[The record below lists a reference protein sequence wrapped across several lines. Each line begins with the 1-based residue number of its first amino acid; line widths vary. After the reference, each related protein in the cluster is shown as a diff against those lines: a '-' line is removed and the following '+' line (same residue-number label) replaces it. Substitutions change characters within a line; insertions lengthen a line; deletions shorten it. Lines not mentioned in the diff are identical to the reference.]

1 MGKVKKMN
9 FSVDKI
15 VDGVVVLE
23 NINTLEKVEVLI
35 TDLPDGIVEGNIL
48 TLFDGKYIFNT
59 SIEEERRKRIKNKL
73 DRLKRLKHKDD

>member
-1 MGKVKKMN
+1 MN

>member
-1 MGKVKKMN
+1 MV

-15 VDGVVVLE
+15 VDEIVVLE
-23 NINTLEKVEVLI
+23 NINTLEKREVLI
-35 TDLPDGIVEGNIL
+35 ADLPDEIVEGNIL

-59 SIEEERRKRIKNKL
+59 SVEDERRKRIRDKL

>member
-1 MGKVKKMN
+1 MN

-73 DRLKRLKHKDD
+73 DRLKRLRHKDD